1 MGILEDIITELP
13 TDELIEQLHMI
24 CANILA
30 EEKPKFTYIDY
41 ASDGPNTLITLEAPG
56 RNQKELG
63 FISLE
68 REGTET
74 YLVVYSTIPTIE
86 MEIKK
91 PDESSPP
98 KRQRVWEVKDHRAA
112 KIMSEFA
119 RKVKYLRG
127 E

>member
-1 MGILEDIITELP
+1 MGILEDIIAELP

-24 CANILA
+24 CTQILE
-30 EEKPKFTYIDY
+30 EEKPKFTYMEY

-56 RNQKELG
+56 KHKKELG

-68 REGTET
+68 REGPET
-74 YLVVYSTIPTIE
+74 YLVVFTTISIME
-86 MEIKK
+86 MESK
-91 PDESSPP
+91 PPEEASPP
-98 KRQRVWEVKDHRAA
+98 KRQKVWEINDHRAT

-119 RKVKYLRG
+119 KKVKYLRG